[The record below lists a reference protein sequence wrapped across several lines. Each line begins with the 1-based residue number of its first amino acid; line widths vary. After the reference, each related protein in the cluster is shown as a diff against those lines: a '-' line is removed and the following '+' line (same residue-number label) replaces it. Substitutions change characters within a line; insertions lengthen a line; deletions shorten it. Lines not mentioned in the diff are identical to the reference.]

1 MENIAK
7 TDHPVMDVIKR
18 RWSPRAI
25 SNRPVE
31 PEKLRIVLEAARWA
45 PSCYNNQSWRFLV
58 ATRDDPVEFERM
70 LGCLVE
76 QNIVWARSAPVL
88 MICVAPLNLEFNGQ
102 PNRHAFFDAGLASE
116 NMILQAVDLGLCVH
130 PMAGFSPDRTRE
142 IYHVPEGFEP
152 ITAFAIGYPGDP
164 ESLPD
169 NLKQMELAPRTRRPI
184 REFVFTGDWGR
195 TAPVVQE

>member
-58 ATRDDPVEFERM
+58 ATR
-70 LGCLVE
+70 
-76 QNIVWARSAPVL
+76 
-88 MICVAPLNLEFNGQ
+88 
-102 PNRHAFFDAGLASE
+102 
-116 NMILQAVDLGLCVH
+116 
-130 PMAGFSPDRTRE
+130 
-142 IYHVPEGFEP
+142 
-152 ITAFAIGYPGDP
+152 
-164 ESLPD
+164 
-169 NLKQMELAPRTRRPI
+169 
-184 REFVFTGDWGR
+184 
-195 TAPVVQE
+195 